1 MGTHPIFE
9 SDFDCLTD
17 EDFRTLKISQDGVR
31 KFFTIGG
38 VVFVPAL
45 KKPMAIVNVIDLS
58 RVLVDDGNCQRT
70 TVNIKAIKLTDLKVN
85 ITQGARP
92 GTVRKAWAAA
102 GINDAWASTPIALAL
117 AKSAKRASLSDFDRF
132 KLMRM
137 KQERGRIVKREL
149 GKLKGKK

>member
-17 EDFRTLKISQDGVR
+17 EDIRTENHTKMVFESFVQ
-31 KFFTIGG
+31 IGG

-45 KKPMAIVNVIDLS
+45 KKPMTIVNIIDLS
-58 RVLVDDGNCQRT
+58 RVLLDDGNCHRC
-70 TVNIKAIKLTDLKVN
+70 TVNIKGIKLTDLKVN
-85 ITQGARP
+85 ITHGARP

-102 GINDAWASTPIALAL
+102 GINDAWAATPIASAL
-117 AKSAKRASLSDFDRF
+117 AKRASLSDFDRF

-149 GKLKGKK
+149 GKLK